1 MVKSQASTV
10 AEYLA
15 ELTDE
20 QRAEVSTVRDVILAN
35 LPAGYVEVMGWG
47 LITYAVPL
55 EVSGPTYNKQPLM
68 YAALAAQKNYC
79 AVYLTTVMD
88 EFEESFRTRWAAT
101 GKKLDM
107 GKSCVRFKRA
117 SNLALDIIGEEVAR
131 LSVPEFLDWH
141 DEHRT
146 KGAARVR

>member
-10 AEYLA
+10 AGYLA

-20 QRAEVSTVRDVILAN
+20 QRAEVSAVRDVILAN
-35 LPAGYVEVMGWG
+35 LPGGYVEVMGWG

-68 YAALAAQKNYC
+68 YAALAAQKNYY
-79 AVYLTTVMD
+79 AVYLTTVMA
-88 EFEESFRTRWAAT
+88 EFEEPFRTRWAAT

-117 SNLALDIIGEEVAR
+117 SDLALDIIGDEVAR

-146 KGAARVR
+146 KGAARAR